1 MEAWAD
7 YRVKGAGESHVLRLS
22 PIHKAAIIHADAH
35 GQLRQATTRT
45 LVMPQVPPRLPNS
58 SGGGSSPRFVID
70 DDLWR
75 QIEAIGPVLAD
86 NHAAD
91 LRSEIERVTSRY
103 LLNVGAAMSAPQL
116 DRRRDQFTRLSRA
129 LDAVKRELDK
139 LQIGDEGDFTTE
151 LIERNLSHPDLGDAG
166 LGKLDRFHELTRD
179 YVSVAA
185 AVATACERGRR
196 EALASVQTGLQ
207 PANVWNSWVRDMAGV
222 CERHGFPTSVRNDE
236 LGVSAFVR
244 LIEVV
249 QMGLD
254 AQYRQHTKT
263 IDALSTAVK
272 RALREGRAA

>member
-1 MEAWAD
+1 
-7 YRVKGAGESHVLRLS
+7 
-22 PIHKAAIIHADAH
+22 
-35 GQLRQATTRT
+35 
-45 LVMPQVPPRLPNS
+45 MPQVPPRLPNS

-139 LQIGDEGDFTTE
+139 LRIGDEGDFTTA
-151 LIERNLSHPDLGDAG
+151 LIERNLSNPDLGDG
-166 LGKLDRFHELTRD
+166 DFGKLERFRELTRN
-179 YVSVAA
+179 YEILAA
-185 AVATACERGRR
+185 AVGTACDRGRR

-207 PANVWNSWVRDMAGV
+207 PANVWNSWVRDMAGI
-222 CERHGFPTSVRNDE
+222 CESHSFPISVRKDE
-236 LGVSAFVR
+236 LGLSAFVR
-244 LIEVV
+244 LIDIV
-249 QMGLD
+249 QTGLD
-254 AQYRQHTKT
+254 PQYWQHTKPN
-263 IDALSTAVK
+263 ALSTAVD
-272 RALREGRAA
+272 RALPEGRAS